1 MMRKQIKTIR
11 PIPSAHRRFAAAAT
25 EFAVTLPL
33 LLLLGLGSI
42 EMGRAVA
49 VYSLLSNAVRV
60 GAEYGAT
67 HGYTSYNY
75 ASWQNQVSQQVQA
88 AVQGNAPIN
97 ASGLTVT
104 VSGTSEP
111 YGLNLVNVSA
121 SYQYTTITQWPFLPN
136 QFTLTHDVAMRR
148 FR

>member
-1 MMRKQIKTIR
+1 MRKQANRNCSGAR
-11 PIPSAHRRFAAAAT
+11 PRLAAAAT

-49 VYSLLSNAVRV
+49 VFSLLSNAVRV

-67 HGYTSYNY
+67 HGYTNYNY

-88 AVQGNAPIN
+88 AVQGNQPIN
-97 ASGLTVT
+97 SSGLTVT
-104 VSGTSEP
+104 VTGTAEP
-111 YGLNLVNVSA
+111 NGMNLVTVTA
-121 SYQYTTITQWPFLPN
+121 SYPYQTITQWPLLPTE
-136 QFTLTHDVAMRR
+136 FTLIHTVAMRR

>member
-1 MMRKQIKTIR
+1 MRKQANRNCSGAR
-11 PIPSAHRRFAAAAT
+11 PRLAAAAT

-49 VYSLLSNAVRV
+49 VFSLLSNAVRV

-67 HGYTSYNY
+67 HGYTNYNY

-88 AVQGNAPIN
+88 AVQGNQPIN
-97 ASGLTVT
+97 SSGLTVT
-104 VSGTSEP
+104 VTGTAEP
-111 YGLNLVNVSA
+111 NGMNLVTVTA
-121 SYQYTTITQWPFLPN
+121 SYPYQTITQWPLLPTE
-136 QFTLTHDVAMRR
+136 FTLTHTVAMRR

>member
-1 MMRKQIKTIR
+1 MQKQAR
-11 PIPSAHRRFAAAAT
+11 PIRKIQGSRPRLAAAAT

-42 EMGRAVA
+42 ELGRAVA
-49 VYSLLSNAVRV
+49 VYSMLSNAVRV

-67 HGYTSYNY
+67 HGYANYNY
-75 ASWQNQVSQQVQA
+75 ASWQNQVSQQVQT
-88 AVQGNAPIN
+88 AVQGNQPIN
-97 ASGLTVT
+97 SSGLAVT
-104 VSGTSEP
+104 VSATTEP
-111 YGLNLVNVSA
+111 NGLNLVTVSA
-121 SYQYTTITQWPFLPN
+121 SYQYQTITQWPLLPN